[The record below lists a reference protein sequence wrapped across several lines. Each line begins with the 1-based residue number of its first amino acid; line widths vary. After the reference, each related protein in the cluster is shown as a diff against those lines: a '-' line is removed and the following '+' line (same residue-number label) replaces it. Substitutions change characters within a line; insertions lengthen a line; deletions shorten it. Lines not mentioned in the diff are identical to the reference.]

1 MASRLPSIRYEPPG
15 EPSLFDRWEQGVD
28 VAMLAPLAVRD
39 ATYRALV
46 VELLAPYSRAGARLI
61 SVGAGNGHAEAAL
74 AQTGWEVLAT
84 DPAASA
90 LRHCRAKGLCTAR
103 FELLSGDASPDA
115 FDAVYCDGVMGHLW
129 DSAGASA
136 RAWNALA
143 ELGCSGAVCLVSN
156 DLADDD
162 EAVRFKVRSSPD
174 IAFYRPPAG
183 GYAAEALAT
192 GRWSLERE
200 RIYPY
205 ERNGV
210 VRRRE
215 LIVVRLTG
223 ARTDRSGRS
232 PADRQV

>member
-15 EPSLFDRWEQGVD
+15 EPSLFDRWEDGSD
-28 VAMLAPLAVRD
+28 AALPPPLAVRD
-39 ATYRALV
+39 AAYRTLV
-46 VELLAPYSRAGARLI
+46 VELLAPDSRVGARLI

-84 DPAASA
+84 DPALSA
-90 LRHCRAKGLCTAR
+90 LRHCRAKGLRTAR
-103 FELLSGDASPDA
+103 FELLSGDTPPCA

-129 DSAGASA
+129 DSAGAST

-143 ELGCSGAVCLVSN
+143 RLGCPGAVCLVSN

-174 IAFYRPPAG
+174 LAFYRPPAG
-183 GYAAEALAT
+183 CYAAEAFAT
-192 GRWSLERE
+192 GRWSIERE
-200 RIYPY
+200 HIYPY

-215 LIVVRLTG
+215 LVVVRLTG
-223 ARTDRSGRS
+223 ARTDRSGQS